1 MIQFQIRDMTS
12 SRCVR
17 TLARAL
23 AAVEPAARIFID
35 FQAKRLSVE
44 GASGAQRLEE
54 AIRRAGF
61 SAVRLAL

>member
-17 TLARAL
+17 AL
-23 AAVEPAARIFID
+23 ASALAMVEPAARNCID
-35 FQAKRLSVE
+35 FQTKRVSVD
-44 GASGAQRLEE
+44 GASGPQRLED